1 MSKEK
6 NIQLIKK
13 LHHIWNTGDIN
24 LVSEV
29 YSENIIVNWARGW
42 GLPSKGL
49 KEVEQTILKTR
60 SVFHNWNEEILDLV
74 VDDDKVTSRYIS
86 TGVHKEEYLGVP
98 ASGKNIEFQEI
109 SIYLIRDNK
118 VLEQWCLGDD
128 LHLLS
133 QIKN

>member
-49 KEVEQTILKTR
+49 KEVDQTILKTR

-133 QIKN
+133 QIKH